1 MDMFLELAPLA
12 AVLIATGCIA
22 GVLAGLL
29 GVGDGT
35 LCVPYFNAFGFAVH
49 RAVGTAAAIGLVI
62 AVPATVGFVATGWGI
77 SALPQASVGH
87 VNLLGLVLI
96 APFTSMAAP
105 LGVRLAN
112 RLSAR
117 VLKLLFA
124 LFLFATSARMLV
136 ALILT

>member
-1 MDMFLELAPLA
+1 MDMFLELAALA
-12 AVLIATGCIA
+12 AGLIATGCIA

-29 GVGDGT
+29 GVG
-35 LCVPYFNAFGFAVH
+35 
-49 RAVGTAAAIGLVI
+49 
-62 AVPATVGFVATGWGI
+62 WGI
-77 SALPQASVGH
+77 SALPQASVGQ

-124 LFLFATSARMLV
+124 LFLFPTSARMLV